1 MPIRLT
7 GLTSGLD
14 TESIISALVSS
25 YSYKT
30 NKYKKAQTKLSW
42 KQDAW
47 KSLNTKVYSL
57 YTSLDSMR
65 FTKSY
70 NLKSTS
76 VSDAT
81 KAKVT
86 ASGTAP
92 NGTQKLNILKIAQ
105 AGYLTGGKLAGST
118 TTGTTLAELGY
129 TGGDGKVDLKL
140 GDGTTKTI
148 TVSQG
153 TTVNDF
159 IKSLKDV
166 GVSANYDTTNNRI
179 YVSSK
184 ETGVDNDFTL
194 TGANV
199 DGANAL
205 TALGLNVNSSA
216 TEATYESYTQYYNAD
231 GTQLNQNVKDAITA
245 YQNAKS
251 AYDKANAQNSNMSS
265 AYGYASAYSAMQDAL
280 AKTGLSDTQK
290 DQLVKLLSMSDSD
303 RSKSIIGDDGNIYTA
318 ETSDDDGNTIYS
330 YDDNGTKK
338 YIKSI
343 TTFADASDS
352 SKTYKLKDD
361 GATLVGPD
369 NKEYKATGKK
379 DSNGNAIYA
388 NTTDGTTTEVTIKA
402 TTNYYASTANEV
414 DSKYDQIKVGD
425 AVYKQNDDGK
435 TWLGSDGK
443 LYELASGENK
453 LYEVT
458 KDSDGNVTRV
468 DGGKEISF
476 EDSDRTDIMQTKY
489 SAGAELNSVK
499 TASDTLSDMKASIK
513 TNASFE
519 KDEDVNAFISTL
531 TSNIT
536 AVNNYESATDTV
548 LKDDDTYS
556 KKSIVSAVHDAYK
569 TNGATGVTSY
579 VNGFANVIS
588 QNNTNMTVDDESTG
602 RTSYQTVMKNN
613 QVLADIAAMKDGTEK
628 DNAIADFVQKVQS
641 AHDISTS
648 TTYNKDAVK
657 IDGTDAKITL
667 NGIEYEGS
675 SNSFSINGLNIEAQA
690 VTGEGD
696 ANAITITTKTDTQ
709 GMYDKIKEFFSQ
721 YNSIINEITSLYNAD
736 SAKGYEPLTDDEKSA
751 MSDKE
756 VEKWEEKIKSSLLR
770 RDDTLEGLMNAMTNA
785 MSQSY
790 EVNGK
795 KYSLSSFGISTL
807 GYLNAAKNEQYAYHI
822 DGDEDDSVV
831 SGNTDKLMEALT
843 SDPDTVVSYMQ
854 QLASGLYSAIG
865 DKMGSSTLSSI
876 YTVYNDKEMASEYS
890 DYTSLIKKWEDKLS
904 EKEEYYYK
912 KFSSME
918 TALSKLNSQS
928 SSFSNY
934 FGS

>member
-1 MPIRLT
+1 MAIRLT

-47 KSLNTKVYSL
+47 KALNTKVYSL

-65 FTKSY
+65 FTQSY

-159 IKSLKDV
+159 IKSLKDA

-280 AKTGLSDTQK
+280 TKTGLTDTQK
-290 DQLVKLLSMSDSD
+290 DQLVKLLSMSDAA
-303 RSKSIIGDDGNIYTA
+303 RNNSIIGSDGNIYTA
-318 ETSDDDGNTIYS
+318 ETSDEDGNTIYS

-338 YIKSI
+338 YIKAINTYTGSDNQ
-343 TTFADASDS
+343 TYTLDAE
-352 SKTYKLKDD
+352 TGVYKDAN
-361 GATLVGPD
+361 G
-369 NKEYKATGKK
+369 NEYKATGKK
-379 DSNGNAIYA
+379 DKDGNPMYA
-388 NTTDGTTTEVTIKA
+388 NTKQGLTTEISIKT
-402 TTNYYASTANEV
+402 TTNYYASTASEV
-414 DSKYDQIKVGD
+414 DSGYDQIKVGD
-425 AVYKQNDDGK
+425 AVYKQDDDGK

-443 LYELASGENK
+443 LYELASGANK

-489 SAGAELNSVK
+489 STGAEMNSVK
-499 TASDTLSDMKASIK
+499 TAADTLSDMKTSIK
-513 TNASFE
+513 KNASFK
-519 KDEDVNAFISTL
+519 KDEDLNAFISTL

>member
-1 MPIRLT
+1 MAIRLT

-86 ASGTAP
+86 ASGDAP

-159 IKSLKDV
+159 IKSLKDA

-280 AKTGLSDTQK
+280 TKTGLTDTQK
-290 DQLVKLLSMSDSD
+290 DQLVKLLSMSDAA
-303 RSKSIIGDDGNIYTA
+303 RNNSIIGSDGNIYTA
-318 ETSDDDGNTIYS
+318 ETSDEDGNTIYS

-338 YIKSI
+338 YIKAINTYTGSDNQ
-343 TTFADASDS
+343 TYTLDAE
-352 SKTYKLKDD
+352 TGVYKDAN
-361 GATLVGPD
+361 G
-369 NKEYKATGKK
+369 NEYKATGKK
-379 DSNGNAIYA
+379 DKDGNPMYA
-388 NTTDGTTTEVTIKA
+388 NTKQGLTTEISIKT
-402 TTNYYASTANEV
+402 TTNYYASTASEV
-414 DSKYDQIKVGD
+414 DSGYDQIKVGD
-425 AVYKQNDDGK
+425 AVYKQDDDGK

-443 LYELASGENK
+443 LYELASGANK

-489 SAGAELNSVK
+489 STGAEMNSVK
-499 TASDTLSDMKASIK
+499 TAADTLSDMKTSIK
-513 TNASFE
+513 KNASFK
-519 KDEDVNAFISTL
+519 KDEDLNAFISTL

-641 AHDISTS
+641 AHDISAN
-648 TTYNKDAVK
+648 TTYNTDAKK
-657 IDGTDAKITL
+657 IDGTDAEITL
-667 NGIEYEGS
+667 NGIKYTGS

-690 VTGEGD
+690 VTGDGD
-696 ANAITITTKTDTQ
+696 ANAISITTKTDTQ

-770 RDDTLEGLMNAMTNA
+770 RDDTLDGLMNAMTSA
-785 MSQSY
+785 MSKSY

-795 KYSLSSFGISTL
+795 NYSLSSFGISTL
-807 GYLNAAKNEQYAYHI
+807 GYLNAPKNQQYAYHI

-854 QLASGLYSAIG
+854 QQASGLYSAIG

>member
-1 MPIRLT
+1 MAIRLT

-86 ASGTAP
+86 ASGDAP

-159 IKSLKDV
+159 INSLKDA

-231 GTQLNQNVKDAITA
+231 GTQLTQNVKDAITA

-290 DQLVKLLSMSDSD
+290 DQLVKLLSMSDAA
-303 RSKSIIGDDGNIYTA
+303 RNNSIIGSDGNIYTA
-318 ETSDDDGNTIYS
+318 ETSDDGNTIYS

-338 YIKSI
+338 YIKAINTYTGSDNQ
-343 TTFADASDS
+343 TYTLDAETGVYRDAN
-352 SKTYKLKDD
+352 
-361 GATLVGPD
+361 G
-369 NKEYKATGKK
+369 NEYKATGKK
-379 DSNGNAIYA
+379 DKDGNPMYA
-388 NTTDGTTTEVTIKA
+388 NTKQGLTTEISIKT
-402 TTNYYASTANEV
+402 TTNYYASTASEV
-414 DSKYDQIKVGD
+414 DSGYDQIKVGD

-453 LYEVT
+453 LHEVT

-476 EDSDRTDIMQTKY
+476 EDGDRTDIMQKKY
-489 SAGAELNSVK
+489 STGAEMNSAK

-519 KDEDVNAFISTL
+519 KDEDLNAFISTL

-556 KKSIVSAVHDAYK
+556 KKSIVSAVHDAYS

-613 QVLADIAAMKDGTEK
+613 QVLADIAAMEDGTEK

-770 RDDTLEGLMNAMTNA
+770 RDDTLEGLMSAMTNA

-795 KYSLSSFGISTL
+795 KYSLSSFGINTL

-822 DGDEDDSVV
+822 DGDEDDSAV

-854 QLASGLYSAIG
+854 QLASGLYTAIG
-865 DKMGSSTLSSI
+865 DKMKSSTLSSI

-904 EKEEYYYK
+904 DKEDYYYK

>member
-1 MPIRLT
+1 MAIRLT

-47 KSLNTKVYSL
+47 KALNTKVYSL

-65 FTKSY
+65 FTQSY

-159 IKSLKDV
+159 IKSLKDA

-280 AKTGLSDTQK
+280 TKTGLTDTQK
-290 DQLVKLLSMSDSD
+290 DQLVKLLSMSDAA
-303 RSKSIIGDDGNIYTA
+303 RNNSIIGSDGNIYTA
-318 ETSDDDGNTIYS
+318 ETSDEDGNTIYS

-338 YIKSI
+338 YIKAINTYTGSDNQ
-343 TTFADASDS
+343 TYTLDAE
-352 SKTYKLKDD
+352 TGVYKDAN
-361 GATLVGPD
+361 G
-369 NKEYKATGKK
+369 NEYKATGKK
-379 DSNGNAIYA
+379 DKDGNPMYA
-388 NTTDGTTTEVTIKA
+388 NTKQGLTTEISIKT
-402 TTNYYASTANEV
+402 TTNYYASTASEV
-414 DSKYDQIKVGD
+414 DSGYDQIKVGD
-425 AVYKQNDDGK
+425 AVYKQDDDGK

-443 LYELASGENK
+443 LYELASGANK

-489 SAGAELNSVK
+489 STGAEMNSVK
-499 TASDTLSDMKASIK
+499 TAADTLSDMKTSIK
-513 TNASFE
+513 KNASFK
-519 KDEDVNAFISTL
+519 KDEDLNAFISTL

-696 ANAITITTKTDTQ
+696 ANAISITTKTDTQ

-770 RDDTLEGLMNAMTNA
+770 RDDTLEGLMSAMTNA

>member
-1 MPIRLT
+1 MAIRLT

-47 KSLNTKVYSL
+47 KALNTKVYSL

-92 NGTQKLNILKIAQ
+92 NGTQKLNVLKIAQ

-159 IKSLKDV
+159 INSLKDA
-166 GVSANYDTTNNRI
+166 GVSANYDTTNHRI

-216 TEATYESYTQYYNAD
+216 TEATYQSYIQYYDSNSA
-231 GTQLNQNVKDAITA
+231 TLTQNVKDAVTT
-245 YQNAKS
+245 YQNAKNE
-251 AYDKANAQNSNMSS
+251 YDKASAQNSNMSS

-280 AKTGLSDTQK
+280 NKTGLSNTQK
-290 DQLVKLLSMSDSD
+290 DQLVKLLSMSDAA
-303 RSKSIIGDDGNIYTA
+303 RSNSVIGSDGNIYTA
-318 ETSDDDGNTIYS
+318 ETSDDGNTIYS
-330 YDDNGTKK
+330 YDDHGTKK

-343 TTFADASDS
+343 TTYAEAGDS
-352 SKTYKLKDD
+352 SKTYTLKDD
-361 GATLVGPD
+361 GTTLVGTD

-379 DSNGNAIYA
+379 DSDGNAIYA
-388 NTTDGTTTEVTIKA
+388 NTTDGTTTEITIKA
-402 TTNYYASTANEV
+402 TTNYYASAASEKDTG
-414 DSKYDQIKVGD
+414 KDQIKAGD
-425 AVYKQNDDGK
+425 TVYKQNDDT
-435 TWLGSDGK
+435 TWTGSDGK
-443 LYELASGENK
+443 IYQLDGTNK
-453 LYEVT
+453 LVEVT
-458 KDSDGNVTRV
+458 KDSDGKITKV
-468 DGGKEISF
+468 DGGKEASF
-476 EDSDRTDIMQTKY
+476 ADADRTDIMKTEY
-489 SAGAELNSVK
+489 TTGSAISSVQK
-499 TASDTLSDMKASIK
+499 ASDALSDMKASIK
-513 TNASFE
+513 TNASFK
-519 KDEDVNAFISTL
+519 KDEELNAFISTL

-536 AVNNYESATDTV
+536 TVNNYESATDTV

-556 KKSIVSAVHDAYK
+556 KKSIVSAIHDAYK
-569 TNGATGVTSY
+569 TNGATDVTSY

-588 QNNTNMTVDDESTG
+588 QNNTDMTANE
-602 RTSYQTVMKNN
+602 TVMKKN
-613 QVLADIAAMKDGTEK
+613 QVLADIAAMKDGTGK

-690 VTGEGD
+690 VTGDGD
-696 ANAITITTKTDTQ
+696 ANAISITTKTDTQ
-709 GMYDKIKEFFSQ
+709 GMYDKIKEFLSQ

-770 RDDTLEGLMNAMTNA
+770 RDDTLEGLMSAMTNA

-807 GYLNAAKNEQYAYHI
+807 GYFNAAKNEQYAYHI

-854 QLASGLYSAIG
+854 QLASGLYSAVG
-865 DKMGSSTLSSI
+865 DKMKSSSMSSI

-890 DYTSLIKKWEDKLS
+890 DYTSLIKKWEEKLS
-904 EKEEYYYK
+904 DKEDYYYK

>member
-1 MPIRLT
+1 MAIRLT

-47 KSLNTKVYSL
+47 KALNTKVYSL

-65 FTKSY
+65 FTQSY

-86 ASGTAP
+86 ASGTTP

-159 IKSLKDV
+159 IKSLKDA

-280 AKTGLSDTQK
+280 TKTGLTDTQK
-290 DQLVKLLSMSDSD
+290 DQLVKLLSMSDAA
-303 RSKSIIGDDGNIYTA
+303 RNNSIIGSDGNIYTA
-318 ETSDDDGNTIYS
+318 ETSDEDGNTIYS

-338 YIKSI
+338 YIKAINTYTGSDNQ
-343 TTFADASDS
+343 TYTLDAE
-352 SKTYKLKDD
+352 TGVYKDAN
-361 GATLVGPD
+361 G
-369 NKEYKATGKK
+369 NEYKATGKK
-379 DSNGNAIYA
+379 DKDGNPMYA
-388 NTTDGTTTEVTIKA
+388 NTKQGLTTEISIKT
-402 TTNYYASTANEV
+402 TTNYYASTASEV
-414 DSKYDQIKVGD
+414 DSGYDQIKVGD
-425 AVYKQNDDGK
+425 AVYKQDDDGK

-443 LYELASGENK
+443 LYELASGANK

-489 SAGAELNSVK
+489 STGAEMNSVK
-499 TASDTLSDMKASIK
+499 TAADTLSDMKTSIK
-513 TNASFE
+513 KNASFK
-519 KDEDVNAFISTL
+519 KDEDLNAFISTL

-890 DYTSLIKKWEDKLS
+890 DYTSLIKKWEEKLS
-904 EKEEYYYK
+904 DKEDYYYK

-918 TALSKLNSQS
+918 SALTKLNSQS
-928 SSFSNY
+928 SSFSSY

>member
-1 MPIRLT
+1 MAIRLT

-47 KSLNTKVYSL
+47 KALNTKVYSL

-65 FTKSY
+65 FTQSY

-159 IKSLKDV
+159 IKSLKDA

-280 AKTGLSDTQK
+280 TKTGLTDTQK
-290 DQLVKLLSMSDSD
+290 DQLVKLLSMSDAA
-303 RSKSIIGDDGNIYTA
+303 RNNSIIGSDGNIYTA
-318 ETSDDDGNTIYS
+318 ETSDEDGNTIYS

-338 YIKSI
+338 YIKAINTYTGSDNQ
-343 TTFADASDS
+343 TYTLDAE
-352 SKTYKLKDD
+352 TGVYKDAN
-361 GATLVGPD
+361 G
-369 NKEYKATGKK
+369 NEYKATGKK
-379 DSNGNAIYA
+379 DKDGNPMYA
-388 NTTDGTTTEVTIKA
+388 NTKQGLTTEISIKT
-402 TTNYYASTANEV
+402 TTNYYASTASEV
-414 DSKYDQIKVGD
+414 DSGYDQIKVGD
-425 AVYKQNDDGK
+425 AVYKQDDDGK

-443 LYELASGENK
+443 LYELASGANK

-489 SAGAELNSVK
+489 STGAEMNSVK
-499 TASDTLSDMKASIK
+499 TAADTLSDMKTFIK
-513 TNASFE
+513 KNASFK
-519 KDEDVNAFISTL
+519 KDEDLNAFISTL

>member
-159 IKSLKDV
+159 IKSLKDA

-280 AKTGLSDTQK
+280 TKTGLTDTQK
-290 DQLVKLLSMSDSD
+290 DQLVKLLSMSDAA
-303 RSKSIIGDDGNIYTA
+303 RNNSIIGSDGNIYTA
-318 ETSDDDGNTIYS
+318 ETSDEDGNTIYS

-338 YIKSI
+338 YIKAINTYTGSDNQ
-343 TTFADASDS
+343 TYTLDAE
-352 SKTYKLKDD
+352 TGVYKDAN
-361 GATLVGPD
+361 G
-369 NKEYKATGKK
+369 NEYKATGKK
-379 DSNGNAIYA
+379 DKDGNPMYA
-388 NTTDGTTTEVTIKA
+388 NTKQGLTTEISIKT
-402 TTNYYASTANEV
+402 TTNYYASTASEV
-414 DSKYDQIKVGD
+414 DSGYDQIKVGD
-425 AVYKQNDDGK
+425 AVYKQDDDGK

-443 LYELASGENK
+443 LYELASGANK

-489 SAGAELNSVK
+489 STGAEMNSVK
-499 TASDTLSDMKASIK
+499 TAADTLSDMKTSIK
-513 TNASFE
+513 KNASFK
-519 KDEDVNAFISTL
+519 KDEDLNAFISTL

>member
-1 MPIRLT
+1 MAIRLT

-86 ASGTAP
+86 ASGDAP

-159 IKSLKDV
+159 IKSLKDA

-280 AKTGLSDTQK
+280 TKTGLTDTQK
-290 DQLVKLLSMSDSD
+290 DQLVKLLSMSDAA
-303 RSKSIIGDDGNIYTA
+303 RNNSIIGSDGNIYTA
-318 ETSDDDGNTIYS
+318 ETSDDGNTIYS
-330 YDDNGTKK
+330 YDDHGTKK
-338 YIKSI
+338 YIKAINTYTGSDNQ
-343 TTFADASDS
+343 TYTLDAE
-352 SKTYKLKDD
+352 TGVYKDAN
-361 GATLVGPD
+361 G
-369 NKEYKATGKK
+369 NEYKATGKK
-379 DSNGNAIYA
+379 DKDGNPMYA
-388 NTTDGTTTEVTIKA
+388 NTKQGLTTEISIKT
-402 TTNYYASTANEV
+402 TTNYYASTASEV
-414 DSKYDQIKVGD
+414 DSGYDQIKVGD
-425 AVYKQNDDGK
+425 AVYKQDDDGK

-443 LYELASGENK
+443 LYELASGANK

-489 SAGAELNSVK
+489 STGAEMNSVK
-499 TASDTLSDMKASIK
+499 TAADTLSDMKTSIK
-513 TNASFE
+513 KNASFK
-519 KDEDVNAFISTL
+519 KDEDLNAFISTL

-641 AHDISTS
+641 AHDISAN
-648 TTYNKDAVK
+648 TTYNTDAKK
-657 IDGTDAKITL
+657 IDGTDAEITL
-667 NGIEYEGS
+667 NGIKYTGS

-696 ANAITITTKTDTQ
+696 ANAISITTKTDTQ
-709 GMYDKIKEFFSQ
+709 GMYDKIKEFLSQ

-770 RDDTLEGLMNAMTNA
+770 RDDTLEGLMSSMTSA
-785 MSQSY
+785 MSKNY

-795 KYSLSSFGISTL
+795 NYSLSSFGISTL
-807 GYLNAAKNEQYAYHI
+807 GFLNSPKNQQYAYHI
-822 DGDEDDSVV
+822 DGDEDDSFV
-831 SGNTDKLMEALT
+831 SGNIDKLMTALT
-843 SDPDTVVSYMQ
+843 NDPDAVISFMQ
-854 QLASGLYSAIG
+854 QLTSGLYTAVG
-865 DKMGSSTLSSI
+865 DKMKSSSVSSI

-890 DYTSLIKKWEDKLS
+890 DYTSLIKKWEEKLS
-904 EKEEYYYK
+904 DKQEYYYK

-918 TALSKLNSQS
+918 TALSKLNNQS
-928 SSFSNY
+928 SSFSSY